1 MSALLRLSYRDI
13 AYVLKY
19 VKVSHEAV
27 RKWVKRLSKLIA
39 PPEGQGMCSPG

>member
-19 VKVSHEAV
+19 VKVSHDEEMGQEV
-27 RKWVKRLSKLIA
+27 ELIA
-39 PPEGQGMCSPG
+39 PPEGQEMCSPG